1 MSSLFN
7 RSAPFS
13 LRQRRG
19 MTSKLKRP
27 APCFFPSGVEEG
39 GWRSDRTTG
48 IRELGGYTSLL
59 LLAHR
64 LEGGI
69 QGPASSYRS
78 PGTNTGTRFLIQRK
92 IRRVTSLKLHQKNPH
107 KADTRPSHSAL
118 IFMCMGANGS
128 FAWQRRFL
136 ISLGR
141 WHSPWRQNRPTLNRR
156 RTALNESQHAVATAM
171 HTHHI
176 RHATLTH
183 AYTRAC
189 LPPGV
194 ASLAC

>member
-39 GWRSDRTTG
+39 GRSDRTTG
-48 IRELGGYTSLL
+48 IRELGDYTSLL

-64 LEGGI
+64 LGEGV

-78 PGTNTGTRFLIQRK
+78 PGTNTGTRFLIQKK
-92 IRRVTSLKLHQKNPH
+92 IRRVTSLKLHPKKTPQSRYKTPTQRANFCVH
-107 KADTRPSHSAL
+107 GCQWL
-118 IFMCMGANGS
+118 IC
-128 FAWQRRFL
+128 
-136 ISLGR
+136 
-141 WHSPWRQNRPTLNRR
+141 
-156 RTALNESQHAVATAM
+156 VATSLLNIAREM
-171 HTHHI
+171 ALALAAKPPDFKSEKNSSEWKSTRSRYSHAHTPHQ
-176 RHATLTH
+176 
-183 AYTRAC
+183 AC
-189 LPPGV
+189 YANARVHTGMPAARGG
-194 ASLAC
+194 